1 VDFKAV
7 EDRYVSV
14 TPLHADLTDYRLLE
28 AVRAWRL
35 GE

>member
-1 VDFKAV
+1 
-7 EDRYVSV
+7 V